1 MGINNL
7 ITFNMHMSSST
18 TSTFFK
24 NIWLHNS
31 TILYYHIISSYHA
44 IDLHLHIKF
53 HEIYYQII
61 AYHI

>member
-24 NIWLHNS
+24 SIQLHHS
-31 TILYYHIISSYHA
+31 TILYYRIIPSYHA
-44 IDLHLHIKF
+44 MDLHLRIKI
-53 HEIYYQII
+53 HEIYHHII
-61 AYHI
+61 A